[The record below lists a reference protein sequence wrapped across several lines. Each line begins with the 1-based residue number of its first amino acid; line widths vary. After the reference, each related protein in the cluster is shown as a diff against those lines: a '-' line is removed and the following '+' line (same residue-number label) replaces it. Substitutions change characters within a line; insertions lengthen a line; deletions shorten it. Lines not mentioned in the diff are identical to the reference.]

1 MNVKTSNMSCRN
13 MFKSEAVLD
22 NVTQLAMNFLLC
34 VRITFVCHA
43 ICCHKHSCIF
53 CLLPY
58 YRSKLRCKFSMKN
71 QHWYFFTAQ
80 IMKPRDAVRN
90 IIILYW
96 YKCYL
101 KNKKRRG
108 LNKDHNHAM
117 QNTGSRCEW
126 RTRYVS
132 HRRAGSLVR
141 RASTRYFFDDLKLEN
156 K

>member
-58 YRSKLRCKFSMKN
+58 L
-71 QHWYFFTAQ
+71 
-80 IMKPRDAVRN
+80 I
-90 IIILYW
+90 
-96 YKCYL
+96 
-101 KNKKRRG
+101 G
-108 LNKDHNHAM
+108 LSVNLVWKT
-117 QNTGSRCEW
+117 NTD
-126 RTRYVS
+126 T
-132 HRRAGSLVR
+132 SLL
-141 RASTRYFFDDLKLEN
+141 LKLWSRVMLFVI
-156 K
+156 